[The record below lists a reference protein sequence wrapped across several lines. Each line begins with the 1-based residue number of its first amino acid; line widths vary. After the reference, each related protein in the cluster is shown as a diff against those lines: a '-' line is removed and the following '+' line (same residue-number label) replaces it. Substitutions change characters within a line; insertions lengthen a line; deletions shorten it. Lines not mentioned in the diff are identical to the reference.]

1 MTQKI
6 WRSPLGK
13 GIDPLLPIIGRGAGK
28 HRVQLLL
35 QLEHMLLLRSQGSI
49 QSANSVFHKRQFRFQ
64 FRSIAH
70 QEFFVMAAP
79 DGC

>member
-35 QLEHMLLLRSQGSI
+35 QLALLLLELLQHLLHLFGG
-49 QSANSVFHKRQFRFQ
+49 HL
-64 FRSIAH
+64 
-70 QEFFVMAAP
+70 AALLLA
-79 DGC
+79 GWLALLNELV